1 MINKWVNNLHLNSRG
16 EKLKIKR
23 KKKKDR
29 EKIECGPKMNKLPMV
44 PSIYLFFFN
53 L

>member
-16 EKLKIKR
+16 EKLKIKKK

-44 PSIYLFFFN
+44 PSIYLFIF
-53 L
+53 